1 MLIVYAYY
9 LCGTEIGLEERGGVG
24 QSKRPVRTQKFASK
38 IIIKVIHSVIHNY

>member
-24 QSKRPVRTQKFASK
+24 QSKRRFEQKNL
-38 IIIKVIHSVIHNY
+38 HQR